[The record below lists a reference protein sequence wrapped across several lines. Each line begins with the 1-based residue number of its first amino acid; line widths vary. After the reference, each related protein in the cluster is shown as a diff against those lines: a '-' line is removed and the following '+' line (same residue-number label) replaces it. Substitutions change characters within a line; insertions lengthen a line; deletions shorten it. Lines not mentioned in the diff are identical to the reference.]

1 MAKPCPST
9 ELLRWPFV
17 ICSLKG
23 KVVFAHPLVERAV
36 GRKIRPG
43 IGLDR
48 MLLGAQT
55 GEALSDLLRKL
66 SDGAAWSGRVVL
78 RSARAGKRKQ
88 TIAITLRRD
97 PATRR
102 HAWLIFGT
110 ATSGKSTVKR
120 SRREAGPSGDD
131 PEELGRLRCALAK
144 AEAIAANV
152 THEIRNPLN
161 VIQGL
166 CEAGL
171 ETPEADPSA
180 TLRKIRSS
188 AQELSETI
196 SDVLEF
202 SRYDQGAIAVE
213 SIAFDPVRM
222 VEEVVA
228 QFQPQAARKGL
239 ELAALIKAD
248 SPRSVLGD
256 PIKWRRVAANLIGN
270 AVKFTERGHVHASL
284 EFRRHRGRLR
294 ARLKVRDTGIGVPAD
309 RLVSIFE
316 PYTQADASTTRRFGG
331 TGLGLTIVRSLTQA
345 MGGDVR
351 AVSKEGSGST
361 FSATMMIS
369 PDPSRPLPTNP
380 DLSGQ
385 RVLLV
390 GGHASVR
397 EWIADSLET
406 WGATCT
412 QTNDHREAEA
422 SWTAAAATRH
432 PYHRAIVDLPD
443 DVSPRLPALPA
454 KQVILVTS
462 PELEIR
468 SHAQLFRPVSLSALR
483 NHFSPLPPK
492 RSSPADLAERREP
505 ARRLRILLAEDN
517 EVNREVASTRLRR
530 AGHEVSATVDG
541 SAALELW
548 RSKEFDAALL
558 DIQMPLLDG
567 LMVAQAIR
575 AEEKARGRRRT
586 LLLALTAMAD
596 EADRE
601 RCRAAGF
608 DAHVAKPVRGAELL
622 ERLAAFSTTP
632 AAGPAHALEDEFA
645 VHLAHAESEDAA
657 DLRAAGRA
665 FLRHAEQMIGRL
677 GAARDAHETEALGR
691 EAHGVRGMLSLMA
704 CAGLA
709 KLAHR
714 IERQPAE
721 ALAQGDPDALID
733 GLRKL
738 REALRS
744 RTDLSADG

>member
-43 IGLDR
+43 IGIDR
-48 MLLGAQT
+48 ILLETQT
-55 GEALSDLLRKL
+55 GEAPSELIRRI
-66 SDGAAWSGRVVL
+66 SDGATWSGRVVL
-78 RSARAGKRKQ
+78 RSAKAGKRRQ
-88 TIAITLRRD
+88 TIEINLRRD
-97 PATRR
+97 PASRR
-102 HAWLIFGT
+102 QAWLIFGA
-110 ATSGKSTVKR
+110 ATPGKSTVKR
-120 SRREAGPSGDD
+120 PRRKAGPSGDD
-131 PEELGRLRCALAK
+131 AGELGRLQRALAK

-152 THEIRNPLN
+152 THEIRNPIN

-166 CEAGL
+166 CETSL

-188 AQELSETI
+188 AQELAETV

-222 VEEVVA
+222 VEEAVA
-228 QFQPQAARKGL
+228 QFQPQAARKGV

-248 SPRSVLGD
+248 SPRSALGD
-256 PIKWRRVAANLIGN
+256 PIKWRRVAANLLGN

-294 ARLKVRDTGIGVPAD
+294 AELKVRDTGIGIPAD
-309 RLVSIFE
+309 RLVGIFE

-369 PDPSRPLPTNP
+369 PDPSCTSPTNP

-397 EWIADSLET
+397 QWIADSLEA

-412 QTNDHREAEA
+412 QTKDHREAEA

-432 PYHRAIVDLPD
+432 PYQRAIVDVPE

-483 NHFSPLPPK
+483 NHFKPLPTTP
-492 RSSPADLAERREP
+492 SSPADTPERREP

-558 DIQMPLLDG
+558 DIQLPLLDG
-567 LMVAQAIR
+567 LMVAKAIR
-575 AEEKARGRRRT
+575 AEEKARGRRHT
-586 LLLALTAMAD
+586 VLLALTAMAE
-596 EADRE
+596 EADRD
-601 RCRAAGF
+601 RCQAAGF

-622 ERLAAFSTTP
+622 ERLAALSATP
-632 AAGPAHALEDEFA
+632 PAGPADTFEDEFA
-645 VHLAHAESEDAA
+645 IRLAHAESEDAA

-691 EAHGVRGMLSLMA
+691 EAHGARGMLSLMA

-721 ALAQGDPDALID
+721 AIAQGDPDELID